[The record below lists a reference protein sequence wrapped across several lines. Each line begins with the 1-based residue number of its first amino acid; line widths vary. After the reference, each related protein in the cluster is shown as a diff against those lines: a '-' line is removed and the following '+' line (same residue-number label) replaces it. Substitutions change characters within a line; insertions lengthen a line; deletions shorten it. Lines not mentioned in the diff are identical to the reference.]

1 MDLEQAIRER
11 AYFMWL
17 DSGREHG
24 NADAHWLTAEI
35 ELAELAAEAEVLASS
50 METVAQLM
58 SFSEGAQDNEPLVAK
73 SKTKRRAVGKRNSV
87 SGGRIQAS
95 SAPRKRD
102 KRPSRVAV
110 TSLN

>member
-1 MDLEQAIRER
+1 MDLKQAVRQR

-17 DSGREHG
+17 DSDREHG
-24 NADAHWLTAEI
+24 NAEVHWLAAEI
-35 ELAELAAEAEVLASS
+35 ELTAEAAEAEVLAAS

-58 SFSEGAQDNEPLVAK
+58 SFSEPAQDNEPVVAK
-73 SKTKRRAVGKRNSV
+73 SKTKRRAVSKLGTV

-95 SAPRKRD
+95 SAPRKSN

-110 TSLN
+110 GTLN